1 MTKNFRFSLSAGVIA
16 GAILFASAQAQAG
29 TVYSTF
35 GASAPT
41 YFAGTGQ
48 FVQGPSPSVGT
59 GYQAVAD
66 SFTPTLNY
74 DLSSIDVAVSFR
86 GIANVF
92 GTDSATVSLDSNNAG
107 SPGAVLASATI
118 TGLPGLTCC
127 AVETINV
134 SGVSISAGTEYW
146 VVVTPNN
153 VDTDDIWNTGAGV
166 PFVFGN
172 EIQASSGGAWTP
184 QSSPQNAFDVIGT
197 ATPEPAGLALGA
209 GGFALLAAFARRR
222 RKA

>member
-1 MTKNFRFSLSAGVIA
+1 MTKRFHFSLSAGVIA
-16 GAILFASAQAQAG
+16 GAILFTGTLAQAD
-29 TVYSTF
+29 TVYTSF
-35 GASAPT
+35 GSSSPT

-48 FVQGPSPSVGT
+48 IVDGPSPSVGA

-66 SFTPTLNY
+66 SFTSAGNY
-74 DLSSIDVAVSFR
+74 SLSSIDVAVSFR
-86 GIANVF
+86 GITGVF

-127 AVETINV
+127 AVDTIDV
-134 SGVSISAGTEYW
+134 SGVSISAGFEYW

-153 VDTDDIWNTGAGV
+153 IDTDDIWNTGAAT

-172 EIQASSGGAWTP
+172 EVQSSSGGAWTS
-184 QSSPQNAFDVIGT
+184 QSSPQNAFDVIGSP
-197 ATPEPAGLALGA
+197 TPEPASLAFGTGGLAL
-209 GGFALLAAFARRR
+209 LVVLARWR

>member
-1 MTKNFRFSLSAGVIA
+1 M
-16 GAILFASAQAQAG
+16 
-29 TVYSTF
+29 
-35 GASAPT
+35 
-41 YFAGTGQ
+41 
-48 FVQGPSPSVGT
+48 
-59 GYQAVAD
+59 
-66 SFTPTLNY
+66 
-74 DLSSIDVAVSFR
+74 SSIDVAVSFR
-86 GIANVF
+86 GIAGVF

-127 AVETINV
+127 AVDTITV

-153 VDTDDIWNTGAGV
+153 VDTDDIWNTGAAT

-172 EIQASSGGAWTP
+172 EIQSSSGGAWTP
-184 QSSPQNAFDVIGT
+184 QGSPQNAFDVIGT
-197 ATPEPAGLALGA
+197 SAAPEPAGLALEA
-209 GGFALLAAFARRR
+209 GGFALLAVLARRR